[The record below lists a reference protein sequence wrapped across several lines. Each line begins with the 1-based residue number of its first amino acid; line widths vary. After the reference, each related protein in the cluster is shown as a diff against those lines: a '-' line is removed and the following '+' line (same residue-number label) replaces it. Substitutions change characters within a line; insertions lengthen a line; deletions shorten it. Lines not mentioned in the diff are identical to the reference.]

1 MCLPSPRLRRV
12 FSLSS
17 ALVTEELYLQAGTEA
32 EALSFADI
40 DKPGGSGGEGLSVDT
55 FRHEENAIG
64 GDFGE
69 FQQERF
75 NFDQIVF
82 G

>member
-1 MCLPSPRLRRV
+1 M
-12 FSLSS
+12 
-17 ALVTEELYLQAGTEA
+17 QAGTEA
-32 EALSFADI
+32 EALTLADFN
-40 DKPGGSGGEGLSVDT
+40 KPRGAGGDGFSVDT

-69 FQQERF
+69 SQQERF

-82 G
+82 GRDDEFQLKWIISNPFGNDFGL

>member
-1 MCLPSPRLRRV
+1 MAKKLNLK
-12 FSLSS
+12 
-17 ALVTEELYLQAGTEA
+17 TGTEA
-32 EALSFADI
+32 ESFAFTDI
-40 DKPGGSGGEGLSVDT
+40 DKPGGPGGEGLSVDT

-69 FQQERF
+69 FQKKRF

>member
-1 MCLPSPRLRRV
+1 VP
-12 FSLSS
+12 
-17 ALVTEELYLQAGTEA
+17 EELYVQAGTEA
-32 EALSFADI
+32 EAFAFADI
-40 DKPGGSGGEGLSVDT
+40 DKQGGSGGEGLSVDT
-55 FRHEENAIG
+55 FRHEENASG

-69 FQQERF
+69 FQQKRF